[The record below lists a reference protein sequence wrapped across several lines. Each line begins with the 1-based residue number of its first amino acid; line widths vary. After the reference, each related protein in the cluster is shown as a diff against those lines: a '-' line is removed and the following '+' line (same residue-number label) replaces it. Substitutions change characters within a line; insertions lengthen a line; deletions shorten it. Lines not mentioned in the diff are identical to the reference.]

1 MLDANILRSV
11 GDLLSV
17 VLVDQFE
24 RTGIERDAKGFVTTE
39 GIPGG
44 ARRPF
49 ETSLAGAFAIGDVR
63 SGSVKRVAASVG
75 EGAGVVASIHA
86 YLADAD
92 RAKDSQL
99 AKESAHA

>member
-1 MLDANILRSV
+1 MIGAEPNTRWLAKSGIALDP
-11 GDLLSV
+11 
-17 VLVDQFE
+17 
-24 RTGIERDAKGFVTTE
+24 KGFAVTE
-39 GIPGG
+39 GIPGA

-49 ETSLAGAFAIGDVR
+49 ETSLSGVFAIGDVR

-92 RAKDSQL
+92 RAKGSEL
-99 AKESAHA
+99 AKRGAHA